1 MWEMTETQEQ
11 IEECLCDDGIDK
23 DFSDRTQTTLTIKEK
38 KIDKWNFIKGK
49 NCCFSKTVFSKRIG
63 KLQRG
68 KTYLPN
74 IYQMK
79 TNIQDLE

>member
-1 MWEMTETQEQ
+1 MTARASS
-11 IEECLCDDGIDK
+11 DDV
-23 DFSDRTQTTLTIKEK
+23 LTAKEKKK

-49 NCCFSKTVFSKRIG
+49 KCCFSKTVFSKQIG

-79 TNIQDLE
+79 TNIQDPE